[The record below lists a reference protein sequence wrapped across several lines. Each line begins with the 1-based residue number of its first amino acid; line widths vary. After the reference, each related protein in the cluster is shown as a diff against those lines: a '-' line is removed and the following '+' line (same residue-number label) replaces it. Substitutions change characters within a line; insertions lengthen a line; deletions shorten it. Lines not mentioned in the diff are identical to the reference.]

1 MLAHTS
7 SNVPLGIGSINA
19 AYFEIEIAKHHGTP
33 TYTDIKQHH
42 HGTITGHPLSPHYP
56 GEQMLKGTRHARL
69 GEPSDIA
76 SMVAM
81 LVSDEV
87 AWIQGQ
93 SVG

>member
-1 MLAHTS
+1 
-7 SNVPLGIGSINA
+7 
-19 AYFEIEIAKHHGTP
+19 
-33 TYTDIKQHH
+33 
-42 HGTITGHPLSPHYP
+42 
-56 GEQMLKGTRHARL
+56 MLKGTRHARL
-69 GEPSDIA
+69 DEPSDIA